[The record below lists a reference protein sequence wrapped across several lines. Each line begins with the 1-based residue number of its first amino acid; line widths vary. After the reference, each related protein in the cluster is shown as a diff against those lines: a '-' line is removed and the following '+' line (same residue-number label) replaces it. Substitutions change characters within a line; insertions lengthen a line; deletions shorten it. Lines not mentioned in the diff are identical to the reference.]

1 MDRSSFY
8 RYPLLEKEE
17 LYQNYLL
24 WLETIRTESTT
35 IPSRTIRKA
44 GQDLEYSGHVEL
56 IKTIEPKKIKATL
69 RKLKNVSGSLWLGMT
84 DYDQVVFLY
93 SKLSSRIDAE
103 SYLIEAYD
111 RDQSPLNEMD
121 DLHFYDAASLLLLD
135 DYDFFDYS
143 QLQTE

>member
-17 LYQNYLL
+17 LYENYLL

-35 IPSRTIRKA
+35 PIPKTIRKA
-44 GQDLEYSGHVEL
+44 GQDLEYSGHVAL

-69 RKLKNVSGSLWLGMT
+69 RKVKNVSSSLWLQKT

-93 SKLSSRIDAE
+93 GKLSNRVDAE
-103 SYLIEAYD
+103 GYLIGAYD
-111 RDQSPLNEMD
+111 QDQSPLNEMD
-121 DLHFYDAASLLLLD
+121 DLHFYDAVSLLLLD
-135 DYDFFDYS
+135 EYDFFDYS
-143 QLQTE
+143 GLNQ